1 MLFRSV
7 SQSRYHECFSLIE
20 IINFC
25 IIQIFNV
32 NNTELASTEDKG
44 KYYFLYMQHSTD
56 IFFGTVLCEFSVYRQ
71 EGRETERI
79 TQFCVR
85 TELGASHD

>member
-1 MLFRSV
+1 MTGLLFFKGNNKFL
-7 SQSRYHECFSLIE
+7 HNCKIL
-20 IINFC
+20 
-25 IIQIFNV
+25 NV
-32 NNTELASTEDKG
+32 NKIESASTEDKER
-44 KYYFLYMQHSTD
+44 YYFLYMQHSTD

-71 EGRETERI
+71 EGRETEMI